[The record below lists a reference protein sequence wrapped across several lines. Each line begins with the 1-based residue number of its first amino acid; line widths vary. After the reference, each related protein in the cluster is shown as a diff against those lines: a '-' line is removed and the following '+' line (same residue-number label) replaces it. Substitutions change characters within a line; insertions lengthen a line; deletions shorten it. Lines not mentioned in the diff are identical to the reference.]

1 MVTSP
6 KGRLYQLNITSETSL
21 LKPQIDKE
29 LLHTS
34 ADETGFPL
42 LDLCETANCFLLK
55 IDLPGVEKEDVSIKL
70 CDNIAAIEGVKKE
83 RVEEDKFD
91 FICME
96 RTFGYFKR
104 MIKFPLPIDPSAAK
118 AKYENGVLTVVI
130 PKIQEKRKKEIEV
143 KIEGG
148 AK

>member
-1 MVTSP
+1 
-6 KGRLYQLNITSETSL
+6 
-21 LKPQIDKE
+21 
-29 LLHTS
+29 
-34 ADETGFPL
+34 
-42 LDLCETANCFLLK
+42 
-55 IDLPGVEKEDVSIKL
+55 
-70 CDNIAAIEGVKKE
+70 
-83 RVEEDKFD
+83 
-91 FICME
+91 ME

-104 MIKFPLPIDPSAAK
+104 MIRFPLPINPPAAK